1 MSSFQIREGGG
12 NKKIVNPPARIKT
25 NCVPPVVNLA
35 AASSRRW
42 SRLSIIDTL
51 SMPVALHASMIF
63 IVGISLYGWWNFF
76 FFFFVRSRL
85 ARGCLLLYFILFGM
99 LGGDWKG
106 IEFLV
111 GAFFETWNYSACY
124 FFFLFF
130 SKIHFFYPYI
140 ALDILIKSIIVE
152 LILCLNIYVIK
163 FFFSFV
169 FFFSFLSV
177 YAIY

>member
-1 MSSFQIREGGG
+1 MCRPSWIWRLHPLGGG
-12 NKKIVNPPARIKT
+12 RDY
-25 NCVPPVVNLA
+25 
-35 AASSRRW
+35 
-42 SRLSIIDTL
+42 RLSIRCRCPWH
-51 SMPVALHASMIF
+51 SMHRWFSSLGYRYMDG
-63 IVGISLYGWWNFF
+63 GIF
-76 FFFFVRSRL
+76 FFFFVHSRL

-99 LGGDWKG
+99 LGDWKG

-140 ALDILIKSIIVE
+140 ALDILMKSIIVE